1 MPQEVFTPVAGA
13 RVTQFC
19 PGEEAKPGEY
29 QPGDFILTHG
39 NHLTSRLIRFGQGI
53 RFLGE
58 DRKYTWW
65 SHAALVRTTTG
76 DLIEAINAGV
86 IESHISNYKDT
97 EYYLVHLEESL
108 ATDHDRSQAVKFAES
123 CLGQKY
129 SYVMVVSIF
138 LSLLTGAKFAI
149 GYDGQSI
156 CSGLVSRA
164 LERTNAIFDR
174 TPSHMLPAD
183 LAKIFKVEPPP
194 PGSNKGVIP
203 SAGRFWQE
211 TEPRAD
217 RTVPS
222 KSD

>member
-1 MPQEVFTPVAGA
+1 
-13 RVTQFC
+13 
-19 PGEEAKPGEY
+19 
-29 QPGDFILTHG
+29 
-39 NHLTSRLIRFGQGI
+39 
-53 RFLGE
+53 
-58 DRKYTWW
+58 
-65 SHAALVRTTTG
+65 
-76 DLIEAINAGV
+76 LIEAINAGV

-97 EYYLVHLEESL
+97 EYYLVHLEEIL
-108 ATDHDRSQAVKFAES
+108 ATEHDRAQAVKFAES

-138 LSLLTGAKFAI
+138 LSLLTGAKFSI

-174 TPSHMLPAD
+174 TPSHMMPAD

-203 SAGRFWQE
+203 SARRFWDN
-211 TEPRAD
+211 TEKRGPGSSERK
-217 RTVPS
+217 TNP
-222 KSD
+222 